1 MEIMKM
7 ITLSDWEQKN
17 FIHSS
22 HTPGITVIFPSREIY
37 FSPELLNVMRLE
49 NSTCPKTLD
58 QWYELCH
65 PSDHSVISK
74 LENIIY
80 GHEIY
85 FSISRKLYCGDGVY
99 RNFRLDAFIQRNSD
113 GRPEKLIGNEILA
126 LSAWLESSNEGDKI
140 ICDDKILEAVRVQ
153 GVMTLNNLSMIEDLQ
168 NENLRLRR
176 EIQRR
181 IFCAA
186 PSEIILPDSDDSEL
200 FFANIIENNIDSALN
215 ILIGNNQLKSLKR
228 SLRNENIVVGVTGL
242 SGSGKSELVNSLIGE
257 KLIPEHTEIP
267 IFITEGETK
276 SSKIFYQDGRLEE
289 DSILTPSYIK
299 TLKDVSRIEIT
310 IPGALIPKGV
320 CIVDSP
326 NKNILPEFDFVIYV
340 IPIRSCLKN
349 SDLEYLRAITSIN
362 ENIIFVLSQ
371 IDLERDD
378 FEAGKL
384 IFTTSDKIKDNIHGL
399 ESEIQKYLDINA
411 KIIPV
416 SAKNALEKFYDK
428 NSDSWAESNI
438 ENLVNYIKPIGENSF
453 IKGLNLRTERALKI
467 IENTEIKT
475 SLSWKIQDVMENL
488 RNIIP
493 PSAPSVSSRHLPAS
507 GEAKFSSTVNVGT
520 KNLLSSLIMSM
531 KERDFKTKFFA
542 LQSFA
547 GKRKAVLLSADKI
560 QSLKL
565 FSRLAHNIRSENLSE
580 GLAASKDWLYSG
592 NDEPFECVKIQS
604 LGSDEEILIA
614 PSDYNIDSDF
624 NWRTILNKYIPVVSV
639 DLARIDSGLS
649 DLANSPYITE
659 LAFTKWILTFGNAGL
674 FDTRQEELKNDIPE
688 LINNFIE
695 NNGLKTPDY
704 FIFEN
709 YKIIYEGEK

>member
-153 GVMTLNNLSMIEDLQ
+153 GVMTLNNVSMIEDLQ

-186 PSEIILPDSDDSEL
+186 PSEIILPDSDDSE
-200 FFANIIENNIDSALN
+200 
-215 ILIGNNQLKSLKR
+215 NNQLKSLKR

-276 SSKIFYQDGRLEE
+276 SSKIFYQ
-289 DSILTPSYIK
+289 K
-299 TLKDVSRIEIT
+299 V
-310 IPGALIPKGV
+310 
-320 CIVDSP
+320 
-326 NKNILPEFDFVIYV
+326 
-340 IPIRSCLKN
+340 
-349 SDLEYLRAITSIN
+349 
-362 ENIIFVLSQ
+362 
-371 IDLERDD
+371 
-378 FEAGKL
+378 
-384 IFTTSDKIKDNIHGL
+384 
-399 ESEIQKYLDINA
+399 
-411 KIIPV
+411 
-416 SAKNALEKFYDK
+416 
-428 NSDSWAESNI
+428 
-438 ENLVNYIKPIGENSF
+438 
-453 IKGLNLRTERALKI
+453 
-467 IENTEIKT
+467 
-475 SLSWKIQDVMENL
+475 
-488 RNIIP
+488 
-493 PSAPSVSSRHLPAS
+493 
-507 GEAKFSSTVNVGT
+507 
-520 KNLLSSLIMSM
+520 
-531 KERDFKTKFFA
+531 
-542 LQSFA
+542 
-547 GKRKAVLLSADKI
+547 
-560 QSLKL
+560 
-565 FSRLAHNIRSENLSE
+565 
-580 GLAASKDWLYSG
+580 
-592 NDEPFECVKIQS
+592 
-604 LGSDEEILIA
+604 
-614 PSDYNIDSDF
+614 
-624 NWRTILNKYIPVVSV
+624 
-639 DLARIDSGLS
+639 
-649 DLANSPYITE
+649 
-659 LAFTKWILTFGNAGL
+659 
-674 FDTRQEELKNDIPE
+674 
-688 LINNFIE
+688 
-695 NNGLKTPDY
+695 Y
-704 FIFEN
+704 F
-709 YKIIYEGEK
+709 